1 MKKSSQRVF
10 DLINRDNNLTK
21 NPISADIVRL
31 GNPKVNTNK
40 DIPRNTEILLTALP
54 GQRVKGSDVKWYNRV
69 DIGKIFATPPTV
81 RIVKNGINTSTDV
94 AWALD
99 AAYPDLELD
108 PNDFAPY
115 PINELPT
122 TAILRALP
130 NSLAWL
136 GECTINVRAAMYE
149 LPEAPIPG
157 FWVRKDGA
165 WVLGM
170 SAAEFISKLD
180 FVARI
185 PEAPIPGFWVRKDAA
200 WVKGMSVTEFVAK
213 LDLLPV
219 LEDAP
224 ATDTW
229 LRVEGGWVPS
239 YSYSE
244 FVDKLEKV

>member
-54 GQRVKGSDVKWYNRV
+54 GQRVKGSDVKWYDRV

-136 GECTINVRAAMYE
+136 GECTIDVRAAMYE

-170 SAAEFISKLD
+170 SAAEFIS
-180 FVARI
+180 
-185 PEAPIPGFWVRKDAA
+185 
-200 WVKGMSVTEFVAK
+200 K

>member
-31 GNPKVNTNK
+31 GTPKVNTNK
-40 DIPRNTEILLTALP
+40 DIPCNTEILLTALP
-54 GQRVKGSDVKWYNRV
+54 GQRVKGSDVKWYDRV

-130 NSLAWL
+130 NSLVWL

-180 FVARI
+180 
-185 PEAPIPGFWVRKDAA
+185 
-200 WVKGMSVTEFVAK
+200 
-213 LDLLPV
+213 LLPV

>member
-10 DLINRDNNLTK
+10 DLINKDNKLEK

-31 GNPKVNTNK
+31 GNPKVNTNE

-54 GQRVKGSDVKWYNRV
+54 GQRVKGSDVKWYDRV

-81 RIVKNGINTSTDV
+81 RIVKNDINTSTDV

-180 FVARI
+180 
-185 PEAPIPGFWVRKDAA
+185 
-200 WVKGMSVTEFVAK
+200 
-213 LDLLPV
+213 LLPV

>member
-10 DLINRDNNLTK
+10 DLINKDNKLEK

-54 GQRVKGSDVKWYNRV
+54 GQRVKGSDVKWYDRV

-122 TAILRALP
+122 TAILKALP

-157 FWVRKDGA
+157 FWVRKDGT

-170 SAAEFISKLD
+170 SAAEFIS
-180 FVARI
+180 
-185 PEAPIPGFWVRKDAA
+185 
-200 WVKGMSVTEFVAK
+200 K

-244 FVDKLEKV
+244 FVDKLEIV

>member
-10 DLINRDNNLTK
+10 DLINKDNKLEK
-21 NPISADIVRL
+21 NTISADIVRL
-31 GNPKVNTNK
+31 GNPKVNTNE

-54 GQRVKGSDVKWYNRV
+54 GQRVKGSDVKWYDRV

-130 NSLAWL
+130 NSLVWL

-180 FVARI
+180 
-185 PEAPIPGFWVRKDAA
+185 
-200 WVKGMSVTEFVAK
+200 
-213 LDLLPV
+213 LLPV

>member
-54 GQRVKGSDVKWYNRV
+54 GQRVKGSDVKWYDRV

-180 FVARI
+180 
-185 PEAPIPGFWVRKDAA
+185 
-200 WVKGMSVTEFVAK
+200 
-213 LDLLPV
+213 LLPV

>member
-1 MKKSSQRVF
+1 MKKSSERVF
-10 DLINRDNNLTK
+10 DLINRDNKLIK
-21 NPISADIVRL
+21 NPLTPDIVRL
-31 GNPKVNTNK
+31 GNPKVNTNE

-54 GQRVKGSDVKWYNRV
+54 GQRVKGSDVKWYDRV

-180 FVARI
+180 
-185 PEAPIPGFWVRKDAA
+185 
-200 WVKGMSVTEFVAK
+200 
-213 LDLLPV
+213 LLPA

>member
-54 GQRVKGSDVKWYNRV
+54 GQRVKGSDVKWYDRV

-136 GECTINVRAAMYE
+136 GECTIDVRAAMYE

-157 FWVRKDGA
+157 FWVRKDGT

-170 SAAEFISKLD
+170 SAAEFIS
-180 FVARI
+180 
-185 PEAPIPGFWVRKDAA
+185 
-200 WVKGMSVTEFVAK
+200 K

>member
-54 GQRVKGSDVKWYNRV
+54 GQRVKGSDVKWYDRV

-157 FWVRKDGA
+157 FWVRKDGT

-170 SAAEFISKLD
+170 SAAEFIS
-180 FVARI
+180 
-185 PEAPIPGFWVRKDAA
+185 
-200 WVKGMSVTEFVAK
+200 K

>member
-10 DLINRDNNLTK
+10 DLINRDNNLIK

-54 GQRVKGSDVKWYNRV
+54 GQRVKGSDVKWYDRV

-180 FVARI
+180 
-185 PEAPIPGFWVRKDAA
+185 
-200 WVKGMSVTEFVAK
+200 
-213 LDLLPV
+213 LLPV

>member
-31 GNPKVNTNK
+31 GTPKVNTNK
-40 DIPRNTEILLTALP
+40 DIPCNTEILLTALP
-54 GQRVKGSDVKWYNRV
+54 GQRVKGSDVKWYDRV

-81 RIVKNGINTSTDV
+81 RIVKNDINTSTDV

-157 FWVRKDGA
+157 FWVRKDGT

-170 SAAEFISKLD
+170 SAAEFVS
-180 FVARI
+180 
-185 PEAPIPGFWVRKDAA
+185 
-200 WVKGMSVTEFVAK
+200 K

>member
-10 DLINRDNNLTK
+10 DLINKDNKLEK
-21 NPISADIVRL
+21 NPLTADIVRL

-54 GQRVKGSDVKWYNRV
+54 GQRIKGSDVKWYDRV

-136 GECTINVRAAMYE
+136 GECTINVRATMYE

-157 FWVRKDGA
+157 FWVRKDDA

-170 SAAEFISKLD
+170 SAAEFIS
-180 FVARI
+180 
-185 PEAPIPGFWVRKDAA
+185 
-200 WVKGMSVTEFVAK
+200 K

>member
-10 DLINRDNNLTK
+10 DLINKDNKLEK
-21 NPISADIVRL
+21 NPLTADIVRL

-40 DIPRNTEILLTALP
+40 DIPCNTEILLTALP
-54 GQRVKGSDVKWYNRV
+54 GQRIKGSDVKWYDRV

-180 FVARI
+180 
-185 PEAPIPGFWVRKDAA
+185 
-200 WVKGMSVTEFVAK
+200 
-213 LDLLPV
+213 LLPV
-219 LEDAP
+219 L
-224 ATDTW
+224 
-229 LRVEGGWVPS
+229 
-239 YSYSE
+239 
-244 FVDKLEKV
+244 

>member
-10 DLINRDNNLTK
+10 DLINKDNKLEK

-54 GQRVKGSDVKWYNRV
+54 GQRVKGSDVKWYDRV

-81 RIVKNGINTSTDV
+81 RIVKNDINTSTDV

-180 FVARI
+180 
-185 PEAPIPGFWVRKDAA
+185 
-200 WVKGMSVTEFVAK
+200 
-213 LDLLPV
+213 LLPV

>member
-1 MKKSSQRVF
+1 MAYGMAHVVYRRGFKMKKSSQRVF

-40 DIPRNTEILLTALP
+40 DIPCNTEILLTALP
-54 GQRVKGSDVKWYNRV
+54 GQRIKGSDVKWYDRV

-136 GECTINVRAAMYE
+136 GECTINVRATMYE

-180 FVARI
+180 
-185 PEAPIPGFWVRKDAA
+185 
-200 WVKGMSVTEFVAK
+200 
-213 LDLLPV
+213 LLPV

-224 ATDTW
+224 ATDT
-229 LRVEGGWVPS
+229 
-239 YSYSE
+239 
-244 FVDKLEKV
+244 

>member
-1 MKKSSQRVF
+1 MKKSSERVF
-10 DLINRDNNLTK
+10 DLLNRDNKLDK
-21 NPISADIVRL
+21 NPLTPDIVRL
-31 GNPKVNTNK
+31 GIPKVNTDK
-40 DIPRNTEILLTALP
+40 FIPRNTEIQVTALP
-54 GQRVKGSDVKWYNRV
+54 GQRVVGSDISWYDRI
-69 DIGKIFATPPTV
+69 DISKIFADPPTV
-81 RIVKNGINTSTDV
+81 RIVKTGINTTTDV

-108 PNDFAPY
+108 PNDFVAY
-115 PINELPT
+115 PVFELPT
-122 TAILRALP
+122 TVTLKALP

-136 GECTINVRAAMYE
+136 GETVINVRAAMYE

-170 SAAEFISKLD
+170 SAAEFISKLN
-180 FVARI
+180 FI
-185 PEAPIPGFWVRKDAA
+185 QNLPEAPKPGLWVRKNASWA
-200 WVKGMSVTEFVAK
+200 KGMSVTEFVSK

-219 LEDAP
+219 LDDAP
-224 ATDTW
+224 ASDSW

-244 FVDKLEKV
+244 FVDKLENV

>member
-1 MKKSSQRVF
+1 MKKSSERVF
-10 DLINRDNNLTK
+10 DLINRDNKLEK

-31 GNPKVNTNK
+31 GNPKVNTNE

-54 GQRVKGSDVKWYNRV
+54 GQRVKGSDVKWYDRV

-180 FVARI
+180 Q
-185 PEAPIPGFWVRKDAA
+185 
-200 WVKGMSVTEFVAK
+200 
-213 LDLLPV
+213 LPV

>member
-10 DLINRDNNLTK
+10 DLINRDNNLIK

-31 GNPKVNTNK
+31 GNPKVNTNE

-54 GQRVKGSDVKWYNRV
+54 GQRVKGSDVKWYDRV

-180 FVARI
+180 
-185 PEAPIPGFWVRKDAA
+185 
-200 WVKGMSVTEFVAK
+200 
-213 LDLLPV
+213 LLPV

>member
-10 DLINRDNNLTK
+10 DLINKDNKLEK

-54 GQRVKGSDVKWYNRV
+54 GQRIKGSNVKWYDRV

-130 NSLAWL
+130 NSLVWL

-157 FWVRKDGA
+157 FWVRKDGT
-165 WVLGM
+165 
-170 SAAEFISKLD
+170 
-180 FVARI
+180 
-185 PEAPIPGFWVRKDAA
+185 
-200 WVKGMSVTEFVAK
+200 WVKGMSVSEFVSK

>member
-10 DLINRDNNLTK
+10 DLINKDNKLEK

-31 GNPKVNTNK
+31 GNPKVNTNE

-54 GQRVKGSDVKWYNRV
+54 GQRVKGSDVKWYDRV

-180 FVARI
+180 
-185 PEAPIPGFWVRKDAA
+185 
-200 WVKGMSVTEFVAK
+200 
-213 LDLLPV
+213 LLPV

>member
-54 GQRVKGSDVKWYNRV
+54 GQRVKGSDVKWYDRV

-157 FWVRKDGA
+157 FWVRKD
-165 WVLGM
+165 
-170 SAAEFISKLD
+170 
-180 FVARI
+180 
-185 PEAPIPGFWVRKDAA
+185 AA
-200 WVKGMSVTEFVAK
+200 WVKGMSVSEFVSK

>member
-31 GNPKVNTNK
+31 GNPKVNTNE

-54 GQRVKGSDVKWYNRV
+54 GQRVKGSDVKWYDRV

-94 AWALD
+94 ARALD

-130 NSLAWL
+130 NSLVWL

-180 FVARI
+180 
-185 PEAPIPGFWVRKDAA
+185 
-200 WVKGMSVTEFVAK
+200 
-213 LDLLPV
+213 LLPV

>member
-54 GQRVKGSDVKWYNRV
+54 GQRVKGSDVKWYDRV

-165 WVLGM
+165 WILGM
-170 SAAEFISKLD
+170 SAAEFIS
-180 FVARI
+180 
-185 PEAPIPGFWVRKDAA
+185 
-200 WVKGMSVTEFVAK
+200 K